1 MNQEIKAKWV
11 EALRSGEYKQCIG
24 RLKND
29 HGEFCC
35 LGVLC
40 DIRFKEF
47 KDSFSINPQFPD
59 EATVQWADLDFND
72 PIIEYKGVE
81 VGISNLNDLGALS
94 FPEIADLI
102 EAQL

>member
-11 EALRSGEYKQCIG
+11 AALISGEYKQGIG
-24 RLKND
+24 RLKSD
-29 HGEFCC
+29 RGEYCC

-47 KDSFSINPQFPD
+47 KDCFSINPQFPD
-59 EATVQWADLDFND
+59 EAIVQWAGLDFND

-81 VGISNLNDLGALS
+81 CGISSLNDIGGLS